1 MLCYKAY
8 QLSPCGWRGSTDPRC
23 VDEGLVADISLWWE
37 ALPYALGGL
46 SELFINVP
54 AYGIAYSRAPI
65 NMRGLVSAIN
75 LASTAIAQI
84 VNLAATAAITDPHL
98 VWDFGA
104 IAILGAI
111 TTVWFVSGPT
121 PCNPPTLQPPPFLFL
136 SLLPS
141 FSEACAHIQN
151 STGSSATSTRKSTS
165 SRRRRSTRARA
176 RAPSSRRTT

>member
-1 MLCYKAY
+1 MKE
-8 QLSPCGWRGSTDPRC
+8 QT
-23 VDEGLVADISLWWE
+23 
-37 ALPYALGGL
+37 
-46 SELFINVP
+46 

-111 TTVWFVSGPT
+111 TTVWFVRVSPFPHPSYT
-121 PCNPPTLQPPPFLFL
+121 PPPPPPRSCTWSRVQECSLNPNENNKQYWFFRHIDKEEYVLSTTQVAETSGTRDFLQENDLNESALRPAPIAENEQFG
-136 SLLPS
+136 
-141 FSEACAHIQN
+141 I
-151 STGSSATSTRKSTS
+151 STKQ
-165 SRRRRSTRARA
+165 
-176 RAPSSRRTT
+176 